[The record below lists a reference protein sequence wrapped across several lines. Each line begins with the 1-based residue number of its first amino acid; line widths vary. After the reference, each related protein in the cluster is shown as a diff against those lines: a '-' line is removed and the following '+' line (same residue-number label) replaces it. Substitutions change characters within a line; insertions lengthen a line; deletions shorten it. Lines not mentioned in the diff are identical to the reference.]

1 MWRMEELE
9 TLERQAMKV
18 REEVGYLYFVG
29 EVDGLWEWEQ
39 DFLKSDRQL
48 IYRKLLTDAEPESDI
63 EACKDSEKSESEAE
77 DVKEADSQE
86 EDCEDSESEEED
98 SEEEQEESS
107 DEMEIDG

>member
-48 IYRKLLTDAEPESDI
+48 IYRKLLTDAEPESNL
-63 EACKDSEKSESEAE
+63 EVCKDSEKSESEAE
-77 DVKEADSQE
+77 DVKEADS
-86 EDCEDSESEEED
+86 EDSESEEEN
-98 SEEEQEESS
+98 SGEEEQEESS